1 MMERCVI
8 SIIVPVCKAEKYLS
22 RCIASL
28 LSQSFTAFELL
39 LIDDGSPDNSG
50 KICNDWA
57 AKDCR
62 IRVLRQK
69 NAGVSAARNRGLDE
83 ARGEYIVFV
92 DSDDYVGADYLKHLY
107 EERPLA
113 PDSIVIQGFTIV
125 SEQADKQYTTAFT
138 PFTYVG
144 QDIKE
149 LFLNDEMRDM
159 RGPVAKL
166 FSRALIGRLNLRFPA
181 ETSFGEDTI
190 FNFRYLFH
198 CRQVVVGSR
207 VDYVYYDAP
216 DSLTKRLNDFASE
229 YATFK
234 LYQSITARLAEKLG
248 LNVADMRTTFSFVVL
263 FFQRALIADYRSA
276 RKVPFSLRTRHLR
289 RLAAEQR
296 SFMKD
301 YYHPGY
307 KADKLGRYFLLHG
320 FGFCY
325 NLYMSVLC
333 RFRFKYVFGY
343 PEKAKREV

>member
-1 MMERCVI
+1 MERCVI
-8 SIIVPVCKAEKYLS
+8 SIIVPVYKAEKYLS
-22 RCIASL
+22 RCVASL

-190 FNFRYLFH
+190 FNFQYLFH

-229 YATFK
+229 YA
-234 LYQSITARLAEKLG
+234 LS
-248 LNVADMRTTFSFVVL
+248 
-263 FFQRALIADYRSA
+263 LI
-276 RKVPFSLRTRHLR
+276 HI
-289 RLAAEQR
+289 
-296 SFMKD
+296 
-301 YYHPGY
+301 
-307 KADKLGRYFLLHG
+307 
-320 FGFCY
+320 
-325 NLYMSVLC
+325 
-333 RFRFKYVFGY
+333 
-343 PEKAKREV
+343 

>member
-1 MMERCVI
+1 MIEQCII
-8 SIIVPVCKAEKYLS
+8 SIIVPVYKAEKYLS
-22 RCIASL
+22 RCVASL

-57 AKDCR
+57 EKDCR
-62 IRVLRQK
+62 IRVLHQE

-83 ARGEYIVFV
+83 AKGEYIVFA
-92 DSDDYVGADYLKHLY
+92 DSDDYVGIDYLKHLY
-107 EERPLA
+107 EEKLSA

-125 SEQADKQYTTAFT
+125 SEKVDKQYTTSFT
-138 PFTYVG
+138 PLTYTGKDVRH
-144 QDIKE
+144 

-166 FSRALIGRLNLRFPA
+166 FSRALIERLGLRFPT

-190 FNFRYLFH
+190 FNFQYLFH
-198 CRQVVVGSR
+198 CRQVVVGSY
-207 VDYVYYDAP
+207 VDYVYCDVP
-216 DSLTKRLNDFASE
+216 GSLTKRLNDFASE

-234 LYQSITARLAEKLG
+234 LYKSITVRLAEKLD
-248 LNVADMRTTFSFVVL
+248 LNMVDMRTTFSFVVL

-276 RKVPFSLRTRHLR
+276 KKGSFSLRTKHLC
-289 RLAAEQR
+289 RLATEQH
-296 SFMKD
+296 SFMRD

-325 NLYMSVLC
+325 NLYMSILC
-333 RFRFKYVFGY
+333 SFRFKYVFGY
-343 PEKAKREV
+343 PERAKE